1 MPLTPNSRVYE
12 QKLER
17 TKKKY
22 ESRNAFATE
31 RGRKAREE
39 TFSNPAPKGP
49 YAFTPLNTSTNSKT
63 IDENWGLFKQ
73 AITNPLDTL
82 KGAGKVALTV
92 SNPTMASGLFGPK
105 EMFKTMLGMP
115 SDKGSQQAMMIGSVF
130 GAPEKEG
137 ANIVTRTLGPKL
149 ASEISGVGSRQAE
162 LTNFILTR
170 GAGLKNV
177 SEARKVALETATSTG
192 DLAQQL
198 GPKFVSTI
206 KNKSDAIR
214 KDIYDYQIGD
224 QTIAQHMEDSG
235 LDLFHTFDDRAA
247 EEAGAVAGVV
257 RPVLEDTQQ
266 AVNESL
272 DLMGVFSP
280 SGKFVRRIID
290 PIASKAQHL
299 WENDHAAS
307 GSVAKGIITDSAKEM
322 LMREGKL
329 TQEWRDSTDELL
341 KFIDD
346 PNNLRT
352 VSRWYNQ
359 FKSNKSPEIML
370 TELNQKFPELA
381 KHVKNMNYLDYLMRQ
396 WDDAESIAKQ
406 IPYAEG
412 ILSKVGGLGE
422 FARSVPRSYPPSPF

>member
-1 MPLTPNSRVYE
+1 MPLTPQSRIYEEKLANRRKKQQMRNDISKSRFKGNTKPVESFSKPTPKQQNNNVNSYE
-12 QKLER
+12 
-17 TKKKY
+17 
-22 ESRNAFATE
+22 N
-31 RGRKAREE
+31 
-39 TFSNPAPKGP
+39 
-49 YAFTPLNTSTNSKT
+49 
-63 IDENWGLFKQ
+63 I
-73 AITNPLDTL
+73 
-82 KGAGKVALTV
+82 
-92 SNPTMASGLFGPK
+92 NPTN
-105 EMFKTMLGMP
+105 MLGMGLDYFGNNVLLP
-115 SDKGSQQAMMIGSVF
+115 AIQKAQGDIGEITNIGESAQGTLFGGLAIGSLASPS
-130 GAPEKEG
+130 GKSKGIETA
-137 ANIVTRTLGPKL
+137 TRTLGPRL
-149 ASEISGVGSRQAE
+149 ASEISGVGSRRQD
-162 LTNFILTR
+162 LTNFVLRR
-170 GAGLKNV
+170 GAGIFDPSNTRQV
-177 SEARKVALETATSTG
+177 VVETAESTT

-214 KDIYDYQIGD
+214 KDIYDYIIGD
-224 QTIAQHMEDSG
+224 RTIGQYMDEEG

-247 EEAGAVAGVV
+247 EEADAVAGVV
-257 RPVLEDTQQ
+257 RPVLNNTQQ

-272 DLMGVFSP
+272 DLMGVFAP
-280 SGKFVRRIID
+280 SGKFMRRIID
-290 PIASKAQHL
+290 PIANKAQHL

-307 GSVAKGIITDSAKEM
+307 GSVAKGIITESAKEM
-322 LMREGKL
+322 ILREGKL
-329 TQEWRDSTDELL
+329 TSEWRDSTDELL

-381 KHVKNMNYLDYLMRQ
+381 KHVKSMDYLDYLMTQ
-396 WDDAESIAKQ
+396 WDEADTIARQ

>member
-1 MPLTPNSRVYE
+1 MPLTPRSRVYE
-12 QKLER
+12 EKLANTR
-17 TKKKY
+17 KKY

-31 RGRKAREE
+31 RSRKATEQ
-39 TFSNPAPKGP
+39 FSRPVPKNNFEG
-49 YAFTPLNTSTNSKT
+49 YTRLNTSPNSKT

-73 AITNPLDTL
+73 AITNPIDTL

-92 SNPTMASGLFGPK
+92 TNPSMASAAFGPK
-105 EMFKTMLGMP
+105 EMFKTLLGMP
-115 SDKGSQQAMMIGSVF
+115 SDKGSQQAMMLGSVVS
-130 GAPEKEG
+130 GPEKQGVET
-137 ANIVTRTLGPKL
+137 VTRTLGPKL

-162 LTNFILTR
+162 LTNFVLRR
-170 GAGLKNV
+170 GAGIVDPSN
-177 SEARKVALETATSTG
+177 ARQVAVETATSTG

-214 KDIYDYQIGD
+214 KDIYDYQVDDKTIG
-224 QTIAQHMEDSG
+224 QHMEESG

-247 EEAGAVAGVV
+247 EEADAVAGVV
-257 RPVLEDTQQ
+257 RPVLDNTQQ
-266 AVNESL
+266 AVNDSL

-280 SGKFVRRIID
+280 SGKFMRRIID

-307 GSVAKGIITDSAKEM
+307 GSVAKGIITESAKEM
-322 LMREGKL
+322 ILREGKL
-329 TQEWRDSTDELL
+329 TPEWRDSTDELL

-381 KHVKNMNYLDYLMRQ
+381 KHVKSMDYLDYLMKQ
-396 WDDAESIAKQ
+396 WDDADSIARQ
-406 IPYAEG
+406 IPYAED